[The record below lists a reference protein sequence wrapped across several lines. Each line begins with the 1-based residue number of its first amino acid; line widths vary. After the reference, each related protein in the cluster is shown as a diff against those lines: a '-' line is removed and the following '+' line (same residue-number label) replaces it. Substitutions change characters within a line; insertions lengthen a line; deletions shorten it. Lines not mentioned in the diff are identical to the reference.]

1 MFAFTP
7 KDRRTNGKKIY
18 IVIKFTCK
26 TAYAVC
32 IRRRKGI
39 SRETR
44 TKQRK
49 VPFSRVLSES
59 FVSLVF
65 FLVPRETRQ
74 KYICLLAGKPANAA
88 LQRSLPFYDRGES
101 NDTAFY
107 SVILEN
113 SIPRIVGKRETR
125 KADHRST
132 DNLIAWFRSRIR
144 LLCQQFAWYVDT
156 NRLQIKRNIGETDN

>member
-74 KYICLLAGKPANAA
+74 KYICLLAGKPLESAA
-88 LQRSLPFYDRGES
+88 TLSSVLWSRRKQRYRVLLGDTWKFYPTHRWKTRDTKGRPPFHRQSYCVI
-101 NDTAFY
+101 
-107 SVILEN
+107 SVEN
-113 SIPRIVGKRETR
+113 TVVMPAICMMCR
-125 KADHRST
+125 H
-132 DNLIAWFRSRIR
+132 
-144 LLCQQFAWYVDT
+144 QQVT
-156 NRLQIKRNIGETDN
+156 N